1 MAEENEVK
9 TETMDDFAKEIDH
22 SMREIHVGDIIDG
35 TVTGVTDSE
44 VMVDLQYYA
53 PGIIRAQDYSA
64 DPHFSLKEDVHPG
77 DAVKATVL
85 RMDDGKGNLLL
96 SRREAIADLVWDEFK
111 KMMDEKTET
120 ELKVTEAVKAGVVGY
135 LNGVRAFVP
144 ASQLSLSYVENLE
157 DFVGKTIPV
166 RVITADKEHDRLVVG
181 SRDLLREKRDAE
193 RAERISNIKPGLVT
207 EGTVQSLQSY
217 GAFVSLG
224 DGVDGLVHISRI
236 TNKKRLK
243 HPKEVL
249 SVGDKVKVKITIKAD
264 RDYDFVQVV
273 DKRAACL
280 EPVVQTSGY
289 RWGYYI
295 APKDNATNYYFDR
308 LSKGSHVIETEYYI
322 DRDGS
327 YNTGICTVQCA
338 YSPEY
343 NGREGAR
350 MITVE

>member
-1 MAEENEVK
+1 MIHLEKGRSYRGFSGHTLSCHGTHVRRKKEGNHIIMAEENEVK
-9 TETMDDFAKEIDH
+9 KETMDDFAKEIDH

-35 TVTGVTDSE
+35 TVTGVTDNE

-53 PGIIRAQDYSA
+53 PGLIRAQDYSA
-64 DPHFSLKEDVHPG
+64 DPDFSLKTDVHPG
-77 DAVKATVL
+77 DAIKATVL

-120 ELKVTEAVKAGVVGY
+120 ELKISEAVKAGVVGY

-166 RVITADKEHDRLVVG
+166 RIITADKEHDRLVVG

-249 SVGDKVKVKITIKAD
+249 SVGDKVKVKVIAVKDGKISLSMKDLEEDEAKPVEEEKVTLPKSEELTTNLGSLLKNIK
-264 RDYDFVQVV
+264 
-273 DKRAACL
+273 L
-280 EPVVQTSGY
+280 
-289 RWGYYI
+289 
-295 APKDNATNYYFDR
+295 
-308 LSKGSHVIETEYYI
+308 
-322 DRDGS
+322 
-327 YNTGICTVQCA
+327 
-338 YSPEY
+338 
-343 NGREGAR
+343 
-350 MITVE
+350 

>member
-9 TETMDDFAKEIDH
+9 TETMDDFAKELDH

-53 PGIIRAQDYSA
+53 PGVIRAQDYSA
-64 DPHFSLKEDVHPG
+64 DPHFSLKTDVHPG

-166 RVITADKEHDRLVVG
+166 RVITADKENDRLVVG

-249 SVGDKVKVKITIKAD
+249 SVGDKVKVKVIAVKDGKISLSMKDLEEDEAKPVEEEKVTLPKSEELTTDLGSLLKNIK
-264 RDYDFVQVV
+264 
-273 DKRAACL
+273 L
-280 EPVVQTSGY
+280 
-289 RWGYYI
+289 
-295 APKDNATNYYFDR
+295 
-308 LSKGSHVIETEYYI
+308 
-322 DRDGS
+322 
-327 YNTGICTVQCA
+327 
-338 YSPEY
+338 
-343 NGREGAR
+343 
-350 MITVE
+350 